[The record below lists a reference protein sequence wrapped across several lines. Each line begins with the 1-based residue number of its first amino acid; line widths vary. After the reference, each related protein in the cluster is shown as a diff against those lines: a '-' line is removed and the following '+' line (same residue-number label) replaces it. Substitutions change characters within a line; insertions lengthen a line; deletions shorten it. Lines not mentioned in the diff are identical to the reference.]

1 MTTRTMKFEK
11 DGHDY
16 IFRYRSDAPD
26 EIIDHLMTLAESSKY
41 NIDWLD
47 AATLSFQ
54 ITQIAAVSQANKTTS
69 SVSQK

>member
-1 MTTRTMKFEK
+1 MTTRTMRFAK
-11 DGHDY
+11 DGQNY

-26 EIIDHLMTLAESSKY
+26 EIIDHIMTLAESSQY

-54 ITQIAAVSQANKTTS
+54 ITQTAATTEANKTTS